1 MESFDFYTKD
11 RITNY
16 INHRKGETKFGEA
29 LQFVKNFEEL
39 ETTEVDYVIF
49 GIPEDI
55 GVRGNFGKPGTSKAW
70 SAFLNSFCNIQ
81 ANEYNQPDNCLVLGE
96 INCSSFMKA
105 SLATYTK
112 FELGEIVQEIDA
124 QVAMV
129 VEKIVSYG
137 KIPVI
142 IGGGHNNAYG
152 NIKGTSKALDRSIHV
167 LNVDAHTDL
176 READYRHSGNGFR
189 YAKEEEYLDRYAMVG
204 IHKNYTPQYIF
215 DYMNA
220 DKHIKYSFLE
230 DYLHLTTIEKLIKFK
245 KATDFVRNQFG
256 LEIDCDSIK
265 NFDSSAMTPSGFGV
279 NEIRSFIKLSKKQKV
294 LYLHLCEASP
304 ENNTMI
310 GKALSYFVSDF
321 IREEEK

>member
-1 MESFDFYTKD
+1 MEGFDFYNKD
-11 RITNY
+11 RINNF

-29 LQFVKNFEEL
+29 LKFVSTFEEL
-39 ETTEVDYVIF
+39 EASEAKYVIF
-49 GIPEDI
+49 GVPEDI
-55 GVRGNFGKPGTSKAW
+55 GVRGNHGKPGTAKAW
-70 SAFLNSFCNIQ
+70 NAFLNSFVNIQ
-81 ANEYNQPDNCLVLGE
+81 VNRYNQPENCLILGE

-105 SLATYTK
+105 SLGTYTK
-112 FELGEIVQEIDA
+112 IELGEIVQQIDA

-129 VEKIVSYG
+129 VKTVISQN

-152 NIKGTSKALDRSIHV
+152 NIKGASQALERPIHV

-204 IHKNYTPQYIF
+204 IHQNYTPQYIF
-215 DYMNA
+215 DYMDA
-220 DKHIKYSFLE
+220 DKHIKYSSLE

-245 KATDFVRNQFG
+245 KATDFVRNKFG
-256 LEIDCDSIK
+256 LEIDCDCMK
-265 NFDSSAMTPSGFGV
+265 NFDSSAMTPSGFNV
-279 NEIRSFIKLSKKQKV
+279 NEIRSFIKLSKKQEV

-304 ENNTMI
+304 ENNPMI
-310 GKALSYFVSDF
+310 GKSLSYFVSDF
-321 IREEEK
+321 IREEK